1 MDTNIKVML
10 DRYHCQNAME
20 YEQALK
26 EIIQETAMS
35 GLARSGFFKEAAFTG
50 GTALRIFY
58 GLPRFSEDLDFSLLS
73 PNPEFVLSKFLPTV
87 KAELLSVGFEMEVQ
101 NKSHHAGSA
110 IQSAFLKENTL
121 KILLQFTSLKPPV
134 SGIHANAV
142 IRIKLEIDT
151 NPPAGAHYEEKAS
164 FLPNPY
170 IARLMD
176 APSLLATKLHAILAR
191 SFNKG
196 RDYYDY
202 VFYLQRQIPVNLILL
217 GNALRQTG
225 HLTSEVILDLPALR
239 SMLAA
244 KFASIDFQA
253 MKSDVL
259 PFVKDS
265 SELSFWSETLFTASL
280 ERLSVM

>member
-1 MDTNIKVML
+1 
-10 DRYHCQNAME
+10 
-20 YEQALK
+20 
-26 EIIQETAMS
+26 
-35 GLARSGFFKEAAFTG
+35 
-50 GTALRIFY
+50 
-58 GLPRFSEDLDFSLLS
+58 
-73 PNPEFVLSKFLPTV
+73 
-87 KAELLSVGFEMEVQ
+87 
-101 NKSHHAGSA
+101 
-110 IQSAFLKENTL
+110 
-121 KILLQFTSLKPPV
+121 
-134 SGIHANAV
+134 
-142 IRIKLEIDT
+142 
-151 NPPAGAHYEEKAS
+151 
-164 FLPNPY
+164 
-170 IARLMD
+170 MD